1 MSGRRE
7 VSAAEIAEA
16 IAKSRARL
24 AHTLAVL
31 DREYALRH
39 LFVRGTR
46 MLRRHGDPGGATL
59 AERMRGDILPVA
71 VLGIGLAWLTL
82 VGRRD
87 GAQLGRRLIE
97 GVTHLQALARALVA
111 FVAAPP
117 GDGSE
122 HGEASAAA
130 PPDHPPNPASKLTPD
145 S

>member
-1 MSGRRE
+1 VSGRRE

-16 IAKSRARL
+16 IAESRARL

-46 MLRRHGDPGGATL
+46 VLRRHPDPGGAPL
-59 AERMRGDILPVA
+59 RERMRGDILPLA
-71 VLGIGLAWLTL
+71 VIGIGLAWLTL

-87 GAQLGRRLIE
+87 GAQLGRRLID
-97 GVTHLQALARALVA
+97 GVTHLQALARDLIA
-111 FVAAPP
+111 FAAEPP
-117 GDGSE
+117 GDGAG
-122 HGEASAAA
+122 HGEASAGA
-130 PPDHPPNPASKLTPD
+130 PPDGAPNPSSKLTAG

>member
-1 MSGRRE
+1 MSSRRE
-7 VSAAEIAEA
+7 VSSAEIAEA

-46 MLRRHGDPGGATL
+46 MLRHHGNPGGATL
-59 AERMRGDILPVA
+59 RERMRGNILPLA
-71 VLGIGLAWLTL
+71 AIGIGLVWLTL

-87 GAQLGRRLIE
+87 GAPFGRRLVD
-97 GVTHLQALARALVA
+97 GLTHLQELARDLVA
-111 FVAAPP
+111 FAAAPP
-117 GDGSE
+117 GDGAAQ
-122 HGEASAAA
+122 GEASPAA
-130 PPDHPPNPASKLTPD
+130 PPDRPPDPQSELTAG